1 MAEREQILQ
10 LLRPLLEPISEGVI
24 LTDRNGVVLTQNSA
38 VLNLFG
44 IGTEERPLI
53 LSDIGGFNLR
63 SALIRAGLDQQ
74 QDEMHHCEVQTRFV
88 EQVRSGSDPL
98 WLHVESR
105 LISLPCQD
113 GEIRMILLRDV
124 TAETQLQATIN
135 NKETCGIVT
144 EDPEMLQLLNRLSTV
159 AQVDA
164 SVLIQGES
172 GTGKTELARLVHKQS
187 HRATKAFVE
196 VNCGAIPASLIESE
210 LFGHVKGAFT
220 GAMKARPGRFKA
232 ADGGTLFLDEI
243 GELPKDLQP
252 KLLRVLQDGEFEPVG
267 SDKTYKVDVR
277 LVCASNEQLRE
288 LVDENRF
295 RADLFYRIA
304 VVTLQVPA
312 LRHRPGDIP
321 VLIDVLLKR
330 LAARGYPSGM
340 KFDRHAMRAVM
351 NYPWPGN
358 VRELANAVEHSL
370 ICAVEGEVR
379 HESLPDTMREYCQA
393 RIAPDSTS
401 EPVLMDEQ
409 TQIQS
414 ALSQSKGNK
423 TLAAQILGIDRSTL
437 WRRMQRLGMV

>member
-1 MAEREQILQ
+1 MAEREHILQ
-10 LLRPLLEPISEGVI
+10 LLTPLLDPIGEGVI
-24 LTDRNGVVLTQNSA
+24 ITDRNGATLSQNAA
-38 VLNLFG
+38 VYRLFG
-44 IGTEERPLI
+44 LEPGDGPLS
-53 LSDIGGFNLR
+53 LSDLGGMNLR
-63 SALIRAGLDQQ
+63 TALIRAGLEQQ
-74 QDEMHHCEVQTRFV
+74 TDEMHHCDVQTKFV
-88 EQVRSGSDPL
+88 EQVRGGSDPL
-98 WLHVESR
+98 WLHVETR
-105 LISLPCQD
+105 LLKLPCQD

-124 TAETQLQATIN
+124 TAETRLHATMEG
-135 NKETCGIVT
+135 KETCGIST
-144 EDPEMLQLLNRLSTV
+144 GDPEMLQLLQRLSRV
-159 AQVDA
+159 AKTDA

-187 HRATKAFVE
+187 GRANEPFVE
-196 VNCGAIPASLIESE
+196 VNCGAIPATLIESE

-243 GELPKDLQP
+243 SELPKELQP

-267 SDKTYKVDVR
+267 SDKTHKVNVR

-288 LVDENRF
+288 LVDQNRF

-312 LRHRPGDIP
+312 LRNRPGDIP

-330 LAARGYPSGM
+330 LAARGYPSGV
-340 KFDRHAMRAVM
+340 KFDADAMRAVM

-370 ICAVEGEVR
+370 ICAVDGEVT
-379 HESLPDTMREYCQA
+379 HASLPDTMREYCQA
-393 RIAPDSTS
+393 RTAPDAAA
-401 EPVLMDEQ
+401 EPILMDEQ
-409 TQIQS
+409 TRIES
-414 ALSQSKGNK
+414 ALSQSNGNK